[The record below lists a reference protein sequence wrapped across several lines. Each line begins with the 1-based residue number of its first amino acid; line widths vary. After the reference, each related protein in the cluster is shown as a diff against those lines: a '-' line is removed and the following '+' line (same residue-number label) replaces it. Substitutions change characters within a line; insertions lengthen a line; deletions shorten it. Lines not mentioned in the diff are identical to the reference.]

1 MCRTHARQCPLSS
14 KRSRSHCFGCLAF
27 PSTSDDP
34 PSGLHFANLAF
45 AYTNTVAIFGGSAWF
60 TGGMICVWMMLI
72 YSATP
77 ENTRRGQ
84 FEVFWYSHHWHVHT
98 H

>member
-1 MCRTHARQCPLSS
+1 MAAF
-14 KRSRSHCFGCLAF
+14 RSVCCALFNS
-27 PSTSDDP
+27 
-34 PSGLHFANLAF
+34 SGLHFANLAF

-84 FEVFWYSHHWHVHT
+84 FEVFWYSHHWHVDT
-98 H
+98 